1 MAEVRRQP
9 KVDLRELTQEY
20 CEFVLS
26 NTDAS
31 VANSLRR
38 VILSHVPTI
47 AIDLVE
53 IDENSSVL
61 NDEFIAHRLGLI
73 PILSGRAREMKSPF
87 ESEGDDDFTE
97 VTFNLDMKCTDDSTM
112 IVGSADL
119 MPDLDHPDIIPVEL
133 SHQQLGVAADNKG
146 ITIVK
151 LRKNQELKLRA
162 IARKGIGKDHAKWQP
177 VATVAFQYMPDIRIN
192 QALMATLTPLERRE
206 WAASSPGDGTPTAV
220 FRYNDA
226 TEQVEVINAEAYAYD
241 GECIAKA
248 EEMRKPG
255 LIDIQPKPDTFIFR
269 VESTGVLPPEVI
281 VSNALEVMQGKLA
294 TIASSLQGSKED
306 EAVHLD

>member
-1 MAEVRRQP
+1 MQLRREP
-9 KVDLRELTQEY
+9 KVELRELNQDY

-31 VANSLRR
+31 VANALRR

-53 IDENSSVL
+53 IVQNSSVL

-73 PILSGRAREMKSPF
+73 PILSGRAGEMKSPF
-87 ESEGDDDFTE
+87 ESEGDADFTE

-119 MPDLDHPDIIPVEL
+119 MPDLNYPDIVPVEL
-133 SHQQLGVAADNKG
+133 SHQQLGAAADNKG

-151 LRKNQELKLRA
+151 LRKNQELTLRA

-192 QALMATLTPLERRE
+192 HALMATLTPLERRE
-206 WAASSPGDGTPTAV
+206 WAAASPGDGTPTAV

-226 TEQVEVINAEAYAYD
+226 TEQVDIINAEAYAYD

-255 LIDIQPKPDTFIFR
+255 LIHIEAIQDTFIFR
-269 VESTGVLPPEVI
+269 VESTGVLPPEV
-281 VSNALEVMQGKLA
+281 VVANALEVLQGKLA
-294 TIASSLQGSKED
+294 TIATSLRKCKDD
-306 EAVHLD
+306 EAMNLD